1 MVAILKN
8 KDESALKARNMS
20 FTLSNGI
27 KIYLLS
33 NCTLSRA
40 GLEHICES
48 EEEFDLIG
56 FENDVPDS
64 LDTFVEA
71 HPDLI
76 ILDQSLLNNNDTQDT
91 STVLHLFHDIS
102 HIVILADQLDLSFAC
117 SAIAYGAEGYLL
129 TSSSVDEML
138 QALRVVALGGMWL
151 EPPIAHALTHQALA
165 MNNQALTPDTDHHSR
180 LLSEREQQILHGVA
194 TGQTSKEIAGQ
205 LYLSESSVRTYWYRV
220 LTKLNALNK
229 AEALVIAGRM
239 GLLDHL
245 HPKR

>member
-1 MVAILKN
+1 MVAILKDN
-8 KDESALKARNMS
+8 DERALKARNMS

-27 KIYLLS
+27 RIYLLS
-33 NCTLSRA
+33 NCMLYHA

-48 EEEFDLIG
+48 EEGFDLIG
-56 FENDVPDS
+56 SENSVPDT

-76 ILDQSLLNNNDTQDT
+76 ILDQSLLNNNDAPDASAT
-91 STVLHLFHDIS
+91 LHLFHDIS
-102 HIVILADQLDLSFAC
+102 HIVILAEQLDLPFAC

-151 EPPIAHALTHQALA
+151 EPPIAHALTHQALT
-165 MNNQALTPDTDHHSR
+165 MNSPDIDRHSR

-220 LTKLNALNK
+220 LTKLNAINK
-229 AEALVIAGRM
+229 AEALVIAGQM
-239 GLLDHL
+239 GLLDYL